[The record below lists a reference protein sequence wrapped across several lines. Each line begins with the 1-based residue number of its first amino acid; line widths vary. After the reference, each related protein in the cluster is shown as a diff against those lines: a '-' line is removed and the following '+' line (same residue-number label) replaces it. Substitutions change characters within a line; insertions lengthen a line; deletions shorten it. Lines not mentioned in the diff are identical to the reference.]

1 MLSPNDGTV
10 KETYSGFDMGSSW
23 CSVGFG
29 WGVRLDVLVDFRK
42 ENQMSVWECDY
53 CGIETDDEPCYC
65 QDEGGQEL
73 IYPSSSSGSVDPWDA
88 WWYENGSKSGR

>member
-1 MLSPNDGTV
+1 
-10 KETYSGFDMGSSW
+10 
-23 CSVGFG
+23 
-29 WGVRLDVLVDFRK
+29 
-42 ENQMSVWECDY
+42 MSVWECDY